1 MDSNLIMPVS
11 PAELIDKITIL
22 EIKRQFIKD
31 STKLKN
37 VDLEYKLLLDVLINN
52 VSGSEELD
60 LLRSQ
65 LKEVNMKLWD
75 IEDKIRDL
83 EKNKVFDK
91 KFIELARLVYFT
103 NDKRSEIK
111 KDINKLLNSE
121 IVEEK
126 SYSDY

>member
-1 MDSNLIMPVS
+1 MGSNLIIPVS

-37 VDLEYKLLLDVLINN
+37 VDLEYKLLLDVLIKN

>member
-1 MDSNLIMPVS
+1 MGSNLIIPVS

-31 STKLKN
+31 SAKLKN

-111 KDINKLLNSE
+111 KNINKLLNSE

>member
-1 MDSNLIMPVS
+1 MASNLIMPVS

-37 VDLEYKLLLDVLINN
+37 VNLEYKLLLDVLIKN

-65 LKEVNMKLWD
+65 LKEANMKLWD

>member
-1 MDSNLIMPVS
+1 MASNLIMPVS

-37 VDLEYKLLLDVLINN
+37 VDLEYKLLLDVLIKN

>member
-1 MDSNLIMPVS
+1 MGSNLIMPVS

>member
-37 VDLEYKLLLDVLINN
+37 VNLEYKLLLDVLIKN

>member
-22 EIKRQFIKD
+22 EIKRQFIQD

>member
-1 MDSNLIMPVS
+1 MDSHLIMPVS

-22 EIKRQFIKD
+22 EIKRQLIKD

-37 VDLEYKLLLDVLINN
+37 IDLEYKLLLDVLINN

-83 EKNKVFDK
+83 EKNKVFDE
-91 KFIELARLVYFT
+91 KFVELARLGYFT

>member
-1 MDSNLIMPVS
+1 MGSNLIMPVS
-11 PAELIDKITIL
+11 SAELIDKITIL
-22 EIKRQFIKD
+22 EIKRQFIKN

-37 VDLEYKLLLDVLINN
+37 VNLEYKLLLDVLIKN

-65 LKEVNMKLWD
+65 LKEVNMKLWN

>member
-1 MDSNLIMPVS
+1 MDSHLIMPVS

-22 EIKRQFIKD
+22 EIKRQFIKN

-37 VDLEYKLLLDVLINN
+37 VNLEYKLLLDVLIKN

>member
-1 MDSNLIMPVS
+1 MGSNLIIPIS

-22 EIKRQFIKD
+22 EIKRQFIKN

-37 VDLEYKLLLDVLINN
+37 VNLEYKLLLDVLINN

>member
-37 VDLEYKLLLDVLINN
+37 VDLEYKLLLDVLIKN

-111 KDINKLLNSE
+111 KNINKLLNSE

>member
-1 MDSNLIMPVS
+1 MASNLIMPVS

-22 EIKRQFIKD
+22 EIKRQFIKN

-37 VDLEYKLLLDVLINN
+37 VNLEYKLLLDVLIKN

-65 LKEVNMKLWD
+65 LKEANMKLWD

>member
-1 MDSNLIMPVS
+1 MASNLIMPVS

-37 VDLEYKLLLDVLINN
+37 VDLEYKLLLDVLIKN

-65 LKEVNMKLWD
+65 LKEVNMKLWE

>member
-37 VDLEYKLLLDVLINN
+37 VDLEYKLLLDVLIKN

>member
-22 EIKRQFIKD
+22 EIKRQLIKD

-37 VDLEYKLLLDVLINN
+37 IDLEYKLLLDVLIKN

>member
-1 MDSNLIMPVS
+1 
-11 PAELIDKITIL
+11 
-22 EIKRQFIKD
+22 
-31 STKLKN
+31 
-37 VDLEYKLLLDVLINN
+37 
-52 VSGSEELD
+52 
-60 LLRSQ
+60 
-65 LKEVNMKLWD
+65 MKLWD

>member
-1 MDSNLIMPVS
+1 MASNLIMPVS

-52 VSGSEELD
+52 VSGCEELD

>member
-22 EIKRQFIKD
+22 EIKRQFIKN

>member
-22 EIKRQFIKD
+22 EIKRQFIKN

-37 VDLEYKLLLDVLINN
+37 VNLEYKLLLDVLIKN

>member
-1 MDSNLIMPVS
+1 ML
-11 PAELIDKITIL
+11 
-22 EIKRQFIKD
+22 F
-31 STKLKN
+31 
-37 VDLEYKLLLDVLINN
+37 
-52 VSGSEELD
+52 
-60 LLRSQ
+60 RS
-65 LKEVNMKLWD
+65 
-75 IEDKIRDL
+75 DKIRDL